1 MFSQRFSVCSASLNL
16 LKTREQGII
25 TRFRSSD
32 ETITHKL
39 TAMGMTPGMRIT
51 LEQRFPSYV
60 IKAGNMR
67 LALDDLIAQSI
78 FVKVTET

>member
-16 LKTREQGII
+16 LKAGEKGIV

-32 ETITHKL
+32 ESITKKL
-39 TAMGMTPGMRIT
+39 TAMGMTPGMEIT

-60 IKAGNMR
+60 IKAGHTR
-67 LALDDLIAQSI
+67 LALDEIIAKSI
-78 FVKVTET
+78 FVRLISS